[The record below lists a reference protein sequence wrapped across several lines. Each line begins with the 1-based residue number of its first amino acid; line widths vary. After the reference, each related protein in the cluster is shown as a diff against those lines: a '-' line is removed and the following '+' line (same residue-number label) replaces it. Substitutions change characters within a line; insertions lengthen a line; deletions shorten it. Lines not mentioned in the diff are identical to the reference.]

1 MSKQENSIKKTEEKI
16 EAVETVLNRT
26 ELFFEEN
33 YKIIL
38 SIVGGIAL
46 AIVLVFAYMRFVKEP
61 KNREA
66 QAAMFMAQR
75 YFEAD
80 SLTKALNGDGVNMGF
95 LAIADEYSSTDAGNL
110 SNYYLGVIYMQKGE
124 FDNAIESL
132 GKFDSDD
139 LIVSSMALGLTGDA
153 YLEKNDQENALK
165 FYTEAASENKNTF
178 TTPMYLMRIGLVYEM
193 QNKWEDALKQY
204 ETIKKEYTRSAE
216 GQEIDKYIS
225 RANAKLNK

>member
-1 MSKQENSIKKTEEKI
+1 MSKKEKSIEKTEEKI
-16 EAVETVLNRT
+16 EAVESVLNRT
-26 ELFFEEN
+26 EQFFEDH
-33 YKIIL
+33 YQMIL
-38 SIVGGIAL
+38 SIVGGLAL
-46 AIVLVFAYMRFVKEP
+46 VVVLVFAYIRFVKEP

-95 LAIADEYSSTDAGNL
+95 LAVADEYSSTDAGNL
-110 SNYYLGVIYMQKGE
+110 ANYYLGIIYMQKGE

-132 GKFDSDD
+132 KKFDSDD
-139 LIVSSMALGLTGDA
+139 LIVSSMAKGLLGDA

-165 FYTEAASENKNTF
+165 YYTEAANKNKNSF
-178 TTPMYLMRIGLVYEM
+178 TSPMYLLRAGMVYEI

-204 ETIKKEYTRSAE
+204 EVIKKEYSKSAE

>member
-1 MSKQENSIKKTEEKI
+1 MSKKEKSIEKTEEKI
-16 EAVETVLNRT
+16 EAVESVLNRT
-26 ELFFEEN
+26 EQFFEDH
-33 YKIIL
+33 YQMIL
-38 SIVGGIAL
+38 SIVGGLAL
-46 AIVLVFAYMRFVKEP
+46 VVVLVFAYIRFVKEP

-95 LAIADEYSSTDAGNL
+95 LAVADEYSSTDAGNL
-110 SNYYLGVIYMQKGE
+110 ANYYLGIIYMQKGE

-132 GKFDSDD
+132 KKFDSDD
-139 LIVSSMALGLTGDA
+139 LIVSSMAKGLLGDA

-165 FYTEAASENKNTF
+165 YYTEAANKNKNSF
-178 TTPMYLMRIGLVYEM
+178 TSPMYLLRAGMVYEI
-193 QNKWEDALKQY
+193 QNKWKEALKQY
-204 ETIKKEYTRSAE
+204 DVIKKEYSKSAE